1 MSDDGGGPS
10 TAVGQTAL
18 PFDAPALRVALRG
31 WYAVHRR
38 ALPWRDAAD
47 PYAIWVSEVMLQQTR
62 AAAVEPYFRRWMARF
77 PTVTALAA
85 ANEDDVLSAWQG
97 LGYYSRARN
106 LRRAARTVVADHGG
120 TLPRAYDDLAALPG
134 IGPYTAGAI
143 SSIAF
148 GARVPAIDGNVRRV
162 VGRLL
167 AARTDVARGEG
178 ARAVEV
184 VAAALADGDAP
195 GDVNQALMEL
205 GATVCAPRRPAC
217 PRCPAAPW
225 CAARAAGEPADFP
238 PRRPRARPRSVAAV
252 AWLVTDPDGRMLVAR
267 RASDGLLGGLW
278 EFPLTPPDETLVD
291 VDTLPAGPALSHA
304 FTHIALTVT
313 PVRAHV
319 AVAVGPMR
327 TVEPYVEWR
336 WLDRTMIDGLPVSTL
351 MRKLLGCFDAFG

>member
-1 MSDDGGGPS
+1 MSDGGIGPS
-10 TAVGQTAL
+10 AAVGRAAL
-18 PFDAPALRVALRG
+18 PLDTAALRAALRA

-47 PYAIWVSEVMLQQTR
+47 PYAVWVSEVMLQQTR
-62 AAAVEPYFRRWMARF
+62 AATIEPYFRRWMARF
-77 PTVTALAA
+77 PTIAALAA
-85 ANEDDVLSAWQG
+85 AHEDDVLSAWQG

-106 LRRAARTVVADHGG
+106 LRHAARTIVAVHGG
-120 TLPRAYDDLAALPG
+120 TLPRTYDDLAALPG
-134 IGPYTAGAI
+134 IGPYTAGAVA
-143 SSIAF
+143 SIAF

-178 ARAVEV
+178 ARAVEA
-184 VAAALADGDAP
+184 VAAALADDDTP

-205 GATVCAPRRPAC
+205 GATVCAPRQPAC

-225 CAARAAGEPADFP
+225 CAARAAGEPTHFP
-238 PRRPRARPRSVAAV
+238 PRRPRARPRAMAAV
-252 AWLVTDPDGRMLVAR
+252 AWLVTDPDGRILVAR
-267 RASDGLLGGLW
+267 RSPSGLLGGLW

-291 VDTLPAGPALSHA
+291 VDTLPTGPALTHV

-313 PVRAHV
+313 PVRAQV
-319 AVAVGPMR
+319 AVAVAPTR

-336 WLDRTMIDGLPVSTL
+336 WLDRAMIDGLPVSTL
-351 MRKLLGCFDAFG
+351 MRKLLGRFDAFG